1 MKYCFIVNPCAG
13 KGKCVEELC
22 EKIKSTCDERGVD
35 YDVCIAETIKAQ
47 AEYVRSMAS
56 NRRDGEEIGFFAC
69 GGDGTLCK
77 TMNALMSLEDRQGI
91 YLGLV
96 PVGTGNDFVRNFGD
110 AEVFKNIDAQLDCEK
125 GFVDIIRCN
134 DMFSINMINI
144 GFDCEV
150 VVNTIKFK
158 TGKLV
163 PSKFAYIAGLVKTLV
178 KKPGISMK
186 ISVDGGEYEDKKLLL
201 TTFANGEFCGGG
213 FHSNPRAKLNDGE
226 IDSIF
231 VNDITR
237 LKFISLVSYYKNG
250 THLDND
256 KFKAI
261 VTPNKFNTVHM
272 IFDNETN
279 ISVDGELVKVKEL
292 HLSVDKNALGFI
304 LPRGANKQGLVEL
317 EEKQAAS
324 V

>member
-1 MKYCFIVNPCAG
+1 
-13 KGKCVEELC
+13 
-22 EKIKSTCDERGVD
+22 
-35 YDVCIAETIKAQ
+35 
-47 AEYVRSMAS
+47 
-56 NRRDGEEIGFFAC
+56 
-69 GGDGTLCK
+69 
-77 TMNALMSLEDRQGI
+77 
-91 YLGLV
+91 
-96 PVGTGNDFVRNFGD
+96 
-110 AEVFKNIDAQLDCEK
+110 
-125 GFVDIIRCN
+125 
-134 DMFSINMINI
+134 
-144 GFDCEV
+144 
-150 VVNTIKFK
+150 
-158 TGKLV
+158 
-163 PSKFAYIAGLVKTLV
+163 VKTLV

-250 THLDND
+250 THLDSD

-261 VTPNKFNTVHM
+261 VTPNKFSTVHM

-279 ISVDGELVKVKEL
+279 VSVDGELISTKEL